1 MENCPECGKPI
12 PEGLQYCPS
21 CIEKPVDLS
30 AEIMAH
36 INLLKKKIEKEPLN
50 AKLHLDLAEI
60 YQKHSYNKQA
70 LSEYE
75 KAVHADVKN
84 FDAHI
89 KSAHIYL
96 KFRETKKAENAFRA
110 ALHVNPKSTESLIG
124 LFRTYYLQDRT
135 EEAIVLCEKIVRSKP
150 DNVEFHIL
158 LKNLY
163 NKKGNKEK
171 FLIELLKLESLS
183 PDSEQFVREIALHY
197 QNENNMEKAK
207 EYYHKM
213 LNLNIEDIDLGFQI
227 GKYHYDNREY
237 DKAIEH
243 LNGLLKLKNITLER
257 DAMTRTYMALACL
270 DKGDIPEAKK
280 IIGKIQPSYAQNMD
294 QEAQKKLA
302 SLFFKIGQNELHNN
316 KAKKAIAFFEKAL
329 SFDKETIDYAR
340 VLDKTKNESVISNK
354 KVLKKVS
361 VIAVGAVAVSIFI
374 VFVWILTHNKII
386 IDIEPAE
393 NTTLLID
400 GKSMKTKVENPG
412 IISSPTLLMGKHDIE
427 IEKTGYEKWQGS
439 ANIGFGKPARLKVTL
454 VPIHFFLQLTS
465 VPESTAVIIDGQF
478 VGKTPFS
485 SDRMLACPHVIEM
498 ECAGHAK
505 WRTILTVNERD
516 SIDLGIV
523 RLKNLA
529 GKWRGKIGENS
540 YAYNAG
546 FNMTIQQ
553 TATYL
558 IVKFYHKPREDCFY
572 TGKIKGQIRNGE
584 FHAEGNITYKYE
596 KVFYWA
602 QTKKKIAMQGKI
614 SDNWDRIEGKYKVES
629 LAEQNWWA
637 NR

>member
-89 KSAHIYL
+89 KSAYIYL

-110 ALHVNPKSTESLIG
+110 ALHINPKSTESLIG

-171 FLIELLKLESLS
+171 FLIELLKLESL
-183 PDSEQFVREIALHY
+183 
-197 QNENNMEKAK
+197 
-207 EYYHKM
+207 
-213 LNLNIEDIDLGFQI
+213 DIDLGFQI
-227 GKYHYDNREY
+227 GKYHYDNRGY

-361 VIAVGAVAVSIFI
+361 VIAVGAIAVSIFI

-529 GKWRGKIGENS
+529 GKWRGKIGEN
-540 YAYNAG
+540 
-546 FNMTIQQ
+546 
-553 TATYL
+553 
-558 IVKFYHKPREDCFY
+558 
-572 TGKIKGQIRNGE
+572 
-584 FHAEGNITYKYE
+584 
-596 KVFYWA
+596 
-602 QTKKKIAMQGKI
+602 
-614 SDNWDRIEGKYKVES
+614 
-629 LAEQNWWA
+629 
-637 NR
+637 